1 MNKHEKALN
10 RLLTEPYVP
19 KTVIRDAIKCSNE
32 KANEIFDKAKE
43 IENKK
48 TLIDPRPTQVQSQSV
63 FKVTGLNY
71 SFVKKQFENKSI

>member
-1 MNKHEKALN
+1 MNHEKALKK
-10 RLLTEPYVP
+10 LLTDPYVP
-19 KTVIRDAIKCSNE
+19 KTTIRLALKCSHE
-32 KANEIFDKAKE
+32 KAKEIFDKAKE
-43 IENKK
+43 IESKK